1 MLPATTTPRTASKAS
16 WIRRTWFTRQLC
28 PDPAAKAVTL
38 DRLCLTKA
46 TALRPSRARENRAEQ
61 DQNYKPLHGFW
72 EPGPGRAQHIDLIW
86 PQPPANSG
94 RALPHRTA
102 VRGHRRQLRLVA

>member
-38 DRLCLTKA
+38 DRLYLTKA
-46 TALRPSRARENRAEQ
+46 TALRPSWARENRAEQ
-61 DQNYKPLHGFW
+61 DQNYNPLHGFW
-72 EPGPGRAQHIDLIW
+72 EPGPGRPQHIALY
-86 PQPPANSG
+86 AL
-94 RALPHRTA
+94 RARPESTRRMRSNGGYLRTS
-102 VRGHRRQLRLVA
+102 

>member
-38 DRLCLTKA
+38 DRLYLTKA
-46 TALRPSRARENRAEQ
+46 TALRPSWARENRAGEQ
-61 DQNYKPLHGFW
+61 PPVTHAG
-72 EPGPGRAQHIDLIW
+72 EVPGRSPLSGSLSQESNTALRSRV
-86 PQPPANSG
+86 ANVEIG
-94 RALPHRTA
+94 RDDD
-102 VRGHRRQLRLVA
+102 VRR